1 MNARTLSNMSQA
13 ISAPP
18 IAVIPA
24 RGGSKRIPRKNIRLF
39 GGMPMISHAILT
51 LQKSGLFQDIYV
63 STDDEE
69 IASISES
76 FGATVPFLRP
86 QELSGD
92 TTGTTEVIGDFLT
105 TLGVEPSKIVCCAY
119 ATNPFLKTADLAEGF
134 RKFKDSRV
142 ADYACAISKYNY
154 PIQRA
159 LELNHDGLMGMVVP
173 ANLLRHSQSLEERWH
188 DAGQFYFARSQT
200 WMSGKPMLMNTI
212 GIEINKWRCVDI
224 DDEDDW
230 KKAELLY
237 ELEKLSGPK
246 VAD

>member
-1 MNARTLSNMSQA
+1 MNARTLGIMSHS

-39 GGMPMISHAILT
+39 AGKPMISHAILS
-51 LQKSGLFQDIYV
+51 LKESGLFQDIYV

-92 TTGTTEVIGDFLT
+92 RTGTTEVIADFLK

-119 ATNPFLKTADLAEGF
+119 ATNPFLRTADLAEGF
-134 RKFKDSRV
+134 RKFVDSRV

-159 LELNHDGLMGMVVP
+159 LELTHNGLMEMVIP
-173 ANLLRHSQSLEERWH
+173 ANLLRHSQTLEERWH

-212 GIEINKWRCVDI
+212 GIEVDKWRCVDI

-230 KKAELLY
+230 KKAELLH
-237 ELEKLSGPK
+237 ELDKLSGLRNT
-246 VAD
+246 D